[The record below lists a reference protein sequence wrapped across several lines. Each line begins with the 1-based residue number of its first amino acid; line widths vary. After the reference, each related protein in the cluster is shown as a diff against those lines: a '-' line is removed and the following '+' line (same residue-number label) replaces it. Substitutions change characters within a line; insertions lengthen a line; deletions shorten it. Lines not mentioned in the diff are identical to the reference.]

1 MSITP
6 VDVPVIPALKRN
18 AILNLLSKS
27 TRIDGRVP
35 SDVRGVEIALGVIPN
50 ARGSAHVKLGLT
62 QVIAGVK
69 AEIGSPFQDTPNMGN
84 LIVSAEFVPLA
95 SPTFE
100 PGPPDERAIELARVI
115 DRSLRD
121 VRAIELEKLAI
132 APGKRVW
139 NIFVDIYVIDHD
151 GNLVDAS
158 SIASLASLM
167 TATIPRAQISQ
178 EKGEVI
184 LDPTSPELLPIRKKV
199 LTATVAKIGEHLVVD
214 PSLEEETVAD
224 AFITVAFSDDG
235 AITGIQKS
243 GMGTFRYDQLKRAV
257 EMARNAYKVYLSK
270 VLEHVSVYLGSR
282 GQQAQSGVAAA
293 SG

>member
-6 VDVPVIPALKRN
+6 VDIPVIPVLKRN
-18 AILNLLSKS
+18 AILNLLSRS
-27 TRIDGRVP
+27 ARIDGRSP
-35 SDVRGVEIALGVIPN
+35 GDVRGIEIALGVIPN
-50 ARGSAHVKLGLT
+50 ANGSAHVRLGLT

-69 AEIGSPFQDTPNMGN
+69 AEIGTPFQDTPNMGN

-121 VRAIELEKLAI
+121 VRAIDLEKLAI
-132 APGKRVW
+132 IPGRKVW

-151 GNLVDAS
+151 GNLIDAS
-158 SIASLASLM
+158 SIATLASLM
-167 TATIPRAQISQ
+167 TAAIPKVQVNQ
-178 EKGEVI
+178 EKGDVTIDRSSLE
-184 LDPTSPELLPIRKKV
+184 PLPIRKKV
-199 LTATVAKIGEHLVVD
+199 LTATVAKIGDYLVAD

-224 AFITVAFSDDG
+224 ALITIAFSEDK

-243 GMGTFRYDQLKRAV
+243 GMGAFKYEHLRKAMELAKQAQKA
-257 EMARNAYKVYLSK
+257 YLSK
-270 VLEHVSVYLGSR
+270 TLEYVESYLKSK
-282 GQQAQSGVAAA
+282 A
-293 SG
+293 SQELKV

>member
-6 VDVPVIPALKRN
+6 VDIPVIPALKRT
-18 AILNLLSKS
+18 AILNLLSRS
-27 TRIDGRVP
+27 QRIDGRSP
-35 SDVRGVEIALGVIPN
+35 SDIRNIEISLGVIPN
-50 ARGSAHVKLGLT
+50 ANGSAHVKLGLT

-84 LIVSAEFVPLA
+84 LIVNAEFVPLA

-121 VRAIELEKLAI
+121 VRAIDLEKLAI
-132 APGKRVW
+132 VPGKKVW

-158 SIASLASLM
+158 SIAALAAILTSR
-167 TATIPRAQISQ
+167 IPRATVNQ
-178 EKGEVI
+178 EKGEVT
-184 LDPTSPELLPIRKKV
+184 LDPAAREEIPVRKRV
-199 LTATVAKIGEHLVVD
+199 LTATVAKIEDHLVVD

-224 AFITVAFSDDG
+224 ALITIAFSEDG
-235 AITGIQKS
+235 LITGIQKS
-243 GMGTFRYDQLKRAV
+243 GMGTFKQDHLRRAV
-257 EMARNAYKVYLSK
+257 ELARNAYKGYMSRLSEAIDRLAK
-270 VLEHVSVYLGSR
+270 IDGT
-282 GQQAQSGVAAA
+282 
-293 SG
+293 